1 MITSSLILLLIAIYF
16 LRQQISP
23 LKTLSKAAD
32 AFGKGDEFFPI
43 KERGSTEVRNLTRAF
58 LDMRERIRLY
68 IEQRTEMLT
77 GISHDLRTPLT
88 RMKLQ
93 IAMLNQK
100 DAKDGLTED
109 VVQMEDMIEA
119 YLSFIKEKEEEGI
132 KKIDI
137 SKLIGDIILDA
148 KRNGDII
155 RPNDIELVEAEIR
168 VGAVR
173 RAITNLTSNACREG
187 KNTEISLKRSSKHA
201 LYYRMPGIKI
211 ISPMTPKEYLLAYN
225 YFMKNND
232 VLYVSEHRGSY
243 SNKDELS
250 DFISKDLDIILFPI
264 SITRFEAQKAKIELE
279 KKGYKIG
286 IGNIVWIKP
295 YEIKKEWE
303 NAVKSSKFGGIV
315 LDDDYPQGVAANLA
329 YEMMKKTG
337 KKIDVLG
344 LKNKSAGFSK
354 ATDNLPP
361 SYLEIVEKVE
371 EIVKTNRK

>member
-1 MITSSLILLLIAIYF
+1 ME
-16 LRQQISP
+16 
-23 LKTLSKAAD
+23 KTVR
-32 AFGKGDEFFPI
+32 ETI
-43 KERGSTEVRNLTRAF
+43 KETIFNHLKKNNGLIFGQCLSAVGWVGGTLPELTEN
-58 LDMRERIRLY
+58 
-68 IEQRTEMLT
+68 
-77 GISHDLRTPLT
+77 
-88 RMKLQ
+88 
-93 IAMLNQK
+93 
-100 DAKDGLTED
+100 DGLIELSMAD
-109 VVQMEDMIEA
+109 VANGGIVA
-119 YLSFIKEKEEEGI
+119 GAGLSNRRPIYVIRYQGFNWFNAP
-132 KKIDI
+132 
-137 SKLIGDIILDA
+137 IILNYA
-148 KRNGDII
+148 CKSKEIWNVPCPIFI
-155 RPNDIELVEAEIR
+155 RGI
-168 VGAVR
+168 GM
-173 RAITNLTSNACREG
+173 EG
-187 KNTEISLKRSSKHA
+187 SIGPVAGSSHHSLYH
-201 LYYRMPGIKI
+201 RMPGIKI

-295 YEIKKEWE
+295 FEIKKEWE

-371 EIVKTNRK
+371 EIVKTN

>member
-1 MITSSLILLLIAIYF
+1 
-16 LRQQISP
+16 
-23 LKTLSKAAD
+23 
-32 AFGKGDEFFPI
+32 
-43 KERGSTEVRNLTRAF
+43 
-58 LDMRERIRLY
+58 
-68 IEQRTEMLT
+68 
-77 GISHDLRTPLT
+77 
-88 RMKLQ
+88 
-93 IAMLNQK
+93 
-100 DAKDGLTED
+100 
-109 VVQMEDMIEA
+109 
-119 YLSFIKEKEEEGI
+119 
-132 KKIDI
+132 
-137 SKLIGDIILDA
+137 
-148 KRNGDII
+148 
-155 RPNDIELVEAEIR
+155 
-168 VGAVR
+168 
-173 RAITNLTSNACREG
+173 
-187 KNTEISLKRSSKHA
+187 
-201 LYYRMPGIKI
+201 
-211 ISPMTPKEYLLAYN
+211 MTPKEYLLAYN

-264 SITRFEAQKAKIELE
+264 SITRFESQKAKIELE

-295 YEIKKEWE
+295 FEIKKEWE

-337 KKIDVLG
+337 KTIDVLG

-371 EIVKTNRK
+371 EIIKTNRK

>member
-1 MITSSLILLLIAIYF
+1 ME
-16 LRQQISP
+16 
-23 LKTLSKAAD
+23 KTVR
-32 AFGKGDEFFPI
+32 ETI
-43 KERGSTEVRNLTRAF
+43 KETIFNHLKKNNGLIFGQCLSAVGWVGGTLPELTEN
-58 LDMRERIRLY
+58 
-68 IEQRTEMLT
+68 
-77 GISHDLRTPLT
+77 
-88 RMKLQ
+88 
-93 IAMLNQK
+93 
-100 DAKDGLTED
+100 DGLIELSMAD
-109 VVQMEDMIEA
+109 VANGGIVA
-119 YLSFIKEKEEEGI
+119 GAGLSNRRPIYVIRYQGFNW
-132 KKIDI
+132 
-137 SKLIGDIILDA
+137 LNTPIILNYA
-148 KRNGDII
+148 CKSKEIWNVPCPIFI
-155 RPNDIELVEAEIR
+155 RGI
-168 VGAVR
+168 GM
-173 RAITNLTSNACREG
+173 EG
-187 KNTEISLKRSSKHA
+187 SIGPVAGSSHHSLC
-201 LYYRMPGIKI
+201 YRMPGIKI

-279 KKGYKIG
+279 KKGFKIG

-295 YEIKKEWE
+295 FEIKKEWE

-337 KKIDVLG
+337 KTIDVLG